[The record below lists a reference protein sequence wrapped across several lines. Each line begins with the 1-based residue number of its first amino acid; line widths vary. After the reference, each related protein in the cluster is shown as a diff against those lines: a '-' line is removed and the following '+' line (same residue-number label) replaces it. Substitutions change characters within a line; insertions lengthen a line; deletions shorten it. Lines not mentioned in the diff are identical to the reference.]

1 MNKEQVEYLKKKFPV
16 LMKECTVMEEVDIE
30 CNSTGVLFIYHTKN
44 GISSRF
50 DTVDSFV
57 KFAKPVIPDEPKK
70 NEEVTHK

>member
-1 MNKEQVEYLKKKFPV
+1 VNKEQVGFLKKKFPV
-16 LMKECTVMEEVDIE
+16 LMKECTVLEEE
-30 CNSTGVLFIYHTKN
+30 GEKFIYHNKN

-70 NEEVTHK
+70 NEEVTQK